1 MTPVPSSDLV
11 AYAPQVDGGGSWNI
25 LLRVYRNL
33 SEHCNPCARDT
44 PGRRCRQI
52 SSHVAVN
59 AILGGQLRLWRR
71 LVELGIV
78 ELVQSVLRKGK
89 QLLSCAVR
97 GDQRLVLCV
106 LIFSLRCR
114 ISDCQI
120 QRPDTS
126 LKGCNFRSQRRNCLL
141 RARDRR
147 LLPGDASLQRLFPVI
162 GRVKLQS
169 AILFFVIILCLL
181 LAEKCNH
188 VVDHLDDLPEATR
201 VASLS
206 SQCEHQQ
213 LESWPVPA
221 GCDALRRPKDR
232 QGPRPSCERALL
244 NLQKARARRWQRLLE
259 QLQCIIIIQDLDCV
273 CDGNDLCCASLRALF
288 PLCGLSSATC
298 LQLRQKFLVLQE
310 RSLSVR

>member
-11 AYAPQVDGGGSWNI
+11 AYAPQVDGGGGWSI
-25 LLRVYRNL
+25 LLRVYGNL

-44 PGRRCRQI
+44 PGRRCRQS

-78 ELVQSVLRKGK
+78 ELIQSVLRKGK
-89 QLLSCAVR
+89 QLLSCAIR

-114 ISDCQI
+114 LSDCQI

-126 LKGCNFRSQRRNCLL
+126 LKGCNFRL

-169 AILFFVIILCLL
+169 AILFFC
-181 LAEKCNH
+181 H
-188 VVDHLDDLPEATR
+188 HP
-201 VASLS
+201 LS
-206 SQCEHQQ
+206 APCREVQPC
-213 LESWPVPA
+213 
-221 GCDALRRPKDR
+221 RR
-232 QGPRPSCERALL
+232 
-244 NLQKARARRWQRLLE
+244 
-259 QLQCIIIIQDLDCV
+259 
-273 CDGNDLCCASLRALF
+273 
-288 PLCGLSSATC
+288 SS
-298 LQLRQKFLVLQE
+298 
-310 RSLSVR
+310 